1 MRIGAAIKPDI
12 ELDIER
18 LLLAGSRLSP
28 LSWGGSDI
36 PEKQALL
43 RGCKRPIAAPE
54 PTPESALF
62 YAIVGIHESNSY
74 PLRQ

>member
-1 MRIGAAIKPDI
+1 MRIGAAIKPEI

-43 RGCKRPIAAPE
+43 RGCFRLRFQLVDA
-54 PTPESALF
+54 TPNL
-62 YAIVGIHESNSY
+62 
-74 PLRQ
+74 